1 MILLDPGIFLK
12 DKHSVFKKEKDTLHQ
27 IINTHP
33 SQYLV
38 D

>member
-12 DKHSVFKKEKDTLHQ
+12 DSSFKKEKDTLHQ

-38 D
+38 V